1 MLAACGTRPKVFLG
15 NLGSAADFTVRAT
28 FAKNFFAAGGIEA
41 MTNEGFAD
49 CDAMLAAFKAS
60 GASLACL
67 CSSDEIYAQQAAAAA
82 SALKAANAHVY
93 LAGRPGEHEQSLR
106 DAAIAGFIFAG
117 CDALAVL
124 REIHA
129 RIAR

>member
-1 MLAACGTRPKVFLG
+1 M
-15 NLGSAADFTVRAT
+15 T

-41 MTNEGFAD
+41 VTNEGFAD
-49 CDAMLAAFKAS
+49 CDGMLAAFKAS

-67 CSSDEIYAQQAAAAA
+67 CSSDEIYARKGTAAAR
-82 SALKAANAHVY
+82 ALKAANAHVY

-106 DAAIAGFIFAG
+106 DAGIEGFIYAG
-117 CDALAVL
+117 CDVLAIL
-124 REIHA
+124 RKIHA